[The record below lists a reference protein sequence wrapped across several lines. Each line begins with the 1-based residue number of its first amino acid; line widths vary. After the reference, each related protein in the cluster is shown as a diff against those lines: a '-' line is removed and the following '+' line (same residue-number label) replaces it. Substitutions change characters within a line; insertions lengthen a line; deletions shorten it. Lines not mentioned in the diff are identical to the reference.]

1 MMWRRVKRSFG
12 ISAPQLAVRLHIPWY
27 LRWSLTVPF
36 VLAALGLAWWAYGS
50 GLEVAGFHRGEAQKE
65 LATLREQVAKL
76 GTENVHLSS
85 QVAQYERQIQ
95 IEQASNQEATKQLKN
110 LSDENVRLQED
121 LTFFQNLTAMRGKE
135 GELGLHRLRLERDK
149 MPGEY
154 HLRMLLVQ
162 SGQRAKEFV
171 GSYQL
176 VATVLREGQRTTH
189 LFPRDASENTQFQLS
204 FKYYQRVKQSIQLP
218 QDAQLEEI
226 QVRIFEQGAS
236 EPRVRQNVG
245 LS

>member
-1 MMWRRVKRSFG
+1 M
-12 ISAPQLAVRLHIPWY
+12 
-27 LRWSLTVPF
+27 PF

-50 GLEVAGFHRGEAQKE
+50 GLELAGFHRGETQKE
-65 LATLREQVAKL
+65 LTGLREQVARL
-76 GTENVHLSS
+76 EIANTQLNS

-95 IEQASNQEATKQLKN
+95 IEQASNQEISRQLKN
-110 LSDENVRLQED
+110 LSDENAGLQED
-121 LTFFQNLTAMRGKE
+121 LAFFQNLTATRGKE
-135 GELGLHRLRLERDK
+135 GELGVHRLKVERDK

-162 SGQRAKEFV
+162 SGQRVKEFN

-176 VATVLREGQRTTH
+176 FATVLRNGQRTTH
-189 LFPRDASENTQFQLS
+189 LFPQDASENTQFQLS
-204 FKYYQRVKQSIQLP
+204 FKYYRRVEQSIQLP
-218 QDAQLEEI
+218 QDAQLEDI

-236 EPRVRQNVG
+236 EPRVRQSVD

>member
-1 MMWRRVKRSFG
+1 MWRRVKRSFS
-12 ISAPQLAVRLHIPWY
+12 ISAPKLSVRPHIPWY

-50 GLEVAGFHRGEAQKE
+50 GLELAGFHRGETQKE
-65 LATLREQVAKL
+65 LTGLREQVARL
-76 GTENVHLSS
+76 EIANTQLNS

-95 IEQASNQEATKQLKN
+95 IEQASNQEISRQLKN
-110 LSDENVRLQED
+110 LSDENAGLQED
-121 LTFFQNLTAMRGKE
+121 LAFFQNLTATRGKE
-135 GELGLHRLRLERDK
+135 GELGVHRLKVERDK

-162 SGQRAKEFV
+162 SGQRVKEFN

-176 VATVLREGQRTTH
+176 VATVLRNGQRTTH
-189 LFPRDASENTQFQLS
+189 LFPQDASENTQFQLS
-204 FKYYQRVKQSIQLP
+204 FKYYRRVEQSIQLP
-218 QDAQLEEI
+218 QDAQLEDI

-236 EPRVRQNVG
+236 EPRVRQSVD

>member
-1 MMWRRVKRSFG
+1 M
-12 ISAPQLAVRLHIPWY
+12 
-27 LRWSLTVPF
+27 PF

-50 GLEVAGFHRGEAQKE
+50 GLELAGFHRGEAQKE
-65 LATLREQVAKL
+65 LTALREQAARL
-76 GTENVHLSS
+76 GAENIQLSS

-95 IEQASNQEATKQLKN
+95 IEQASSQEVSKQLKN
-110 LSDENVRLQED
+110 LSDENGRLQED
-121 LTFFQNLTAMRGKE
+121 LAFFQNLTAMRGKE
-135 GELGLHRLRLERDK
+135 GDLGVHRLRLERDK

-162 SGQRAKEFV
+162 SGQRAKEFS

-176 VATVLREGQRTTH
+176 VATVLKNGQRTTY
-189 LFPRDASENTQFQLS
+189 LFPQDASGNAQFQLS
-204 FKYYQRVKQSIQLP
+204 FKYYQRVEQSIQLP
-218 QDAQLEEI
+218 QDAQLENI

-236 EPRVRQNVG
+236 EPKVRQNVS

>member
-1 MMWRRVKRSFG
+1 MWRRVKRSFS
-12 ISAPQLAVRLHIPWY
+12 ISAPRLAVRPHMPWY

-36 VLAALGLAWWAYGS
+36 VLAALALAWWAYGS
-50 GLEVAGFHRGEAQKE
+50 GLELAGFHRGEAQQE
-65 LATLREQVAKL
+65 LTALREQAARL
-76 GTENVHLSS
+76 GAENMQLSS

-95 IEQASNQEATKQLKN
+95 IEQASSQEVSKQLKN
-110 LSDENVRLQED
+110 LSDENGRLQED
-121 LTFFQNLTAMRGKE
+121 LAFFQNLTAMRGKE
-135 GELGLHRLRLERDK
+135 GDLGVHRLRLERDK

-162 SGQRAKEFV
+162 SGQRAKEFS

-176 VATVLREGQRTTH
+176 VATVLKNGQRTTY
-189 LFPRDASENTQFQLS
+189 LFPQDASGNAQFQLS
-204 FKYYQRVKQSIQLP
+204 FKYYQRVEQSIQLP
-218 QDAQLEEI
+218 QDAQLENI

-236 EPRVRQNVG
+236 EPKVRQNVS